1 MKNIEALIFTDLH
14 LNDINKDICLSFID
28 RLIQY
33 VKEKDIPRIIF
44 MGDMVDV
51 RKGPS
56 EVSLRAIQNIFYKFS
71 VANLEYKLEY
81 FPGNHDKFIE
91 DGESSYLELFV
102 HYCPHL
108 HRDIECFKTEGKYD
122 YVFFPYFEGE
132 HFEKAIGWLD
142 YAQFDKP
149 VILFAHYMYEQIP
162 QEIKKKF
169 KKIFLGHNH
178 DRSDFPN
185 GMYIGSCFPQ
195 NFSEDNNKGF
205 TILYDDLT
213 TELIPFTSQEYIT
226 QKIDINAF
234 EEEQIKEFIQKFK
247 NENPDK
253 LLKVEF
259 VGYNKDISNL
269 KNFCKKLN
277 IYYTSNIDNNVIN
290 QKEEVLNISQFS
302 SNQIK
307 EQFEI
312 FCQENNISE
321 DVKNKISSIL
331 IKS

>member
-1 MKNIEALIFTDLH
+1 MSKNIEAILFTDLH

-28 RLIQY
+28 RLLKY
-33 VKEKDIPRIIF
+33 AEEKQVPQIIF
-44 MGDMVDV
+44 MGDIIDV
-51 RKGPS
+51 RRGPS
-56 EVSLRAIQNIFYKFS
+56 SVSLLAIQKIFQKISEKFQYDF
-71 VANLEYKLEY
+71 NY

-91 DGESSYLELFV
+91 DSEDSYLELFT

-108 HRDIECFKTEGKYD
+108 CRDIEYIQTEGKYD
-122 YVFFPYFEGE
+122 YIFFPYFEGE
-132 HFEKAIGWLD
+132 HFEKAIGRLNCT
-142 YAQFDKP
+142 QFNKP

-234 EEEQIKEFIQKFK
+234 EEEQIKKYIQKFK

>member
-14 LNDINKDICLSFID
+14 LNDLNKDICLSFID
-28 RLIQY
+28 RVIEY
-33 VKEKDIPRIIF
+33 IKDKQIPYIVC
-44 MGDMVDV
+44 MGDIVDV
-51 RKGPS
+51 RRGPS
-56 EVSLRAIQNIFYKFS
+56 EVSLRAISNIFQKIYN
-71 VANLEYKLEY
+71 AKLSNNFYY

-91 DGESSYLELFV
+91 DGESSYLELFIHFCPNLYRNV
-102 HYCPHL
+102 TIVSSSKYNYC
-108 HRDIECFKTEGKYD
+108 
-122 YVFFPYFEGE
+122 FFPYFEGKYLE
-132 HFEKAIGWLD
+132 IALENLQNLKLN
-142 YAQFDKP
+142 KP
-149 VILFAHYMYEQIP
+149 TILFAHYMYEQIP

-169 KKIFLGHNH
+169 IKVFLGHNH
-178 DRSDFPN
+178 DRSEFPN
-185 GMYIGSCFPQ
+185 GMYVGSCFPQ

-213 TELIPFTSQEYIT
+213 TKLIPFTSQEYIT

-234 EEEQIKEFIQKFK
+234 EEEQIKEYIQKFK

-307 EQFEI
+307 EQFEN

-321 DVKNKISSIL
+321 DIKNKISSIL